1 MFSDKTNVNI
11 LTSLLVAHG
20 VRHVVVCPGSR
31 NAPLAHNFFEHPLL
45 ECIPVTDERSAG
57 FYALGLA
64 QATRNVVAVC
74 VTSGSALLNV
84 APAVAEAA
92 YQHLPM
98 VVISADR
105 PPEWIGQLDGQT
117 IRQPGALAT
126 LVAKTVDLPVRIGNG
141 SEQWHCNRLV
151 NEALLAAKYPQGAP
165 VHINVPIE
173 EPLFGFNTPQL
184 PEERVVKV
192 HRASGAANACMVA
205 RWLLEAERP
214 MIVVG
219 QYGNGGWLEANGCPK
234 ETLKKALKDVAANAV
249 VLAERL
255 CLLPMVPERT
265 EEALA
270 MIGGDE
276 EYMPTMIIYAGGTLV
291 SKRLKHFMRKSRP
304 ARVVMTGYGPQLND
318 VTTHLTDMV
327 EMCSLEDIVMA
338 ASAMLETGKDV
349 LTHESV
355 ERPADKQKEYH
366 DKWQRVM
373 NFAEHF
379 NDDFDP
385 PFSQM
390 AAVKYLEQQLD
401 DMEYDFQTHYANST
415 AIRLANIYASHP
427 VYCNRG
433 TNGIEGSL
441 STAAGFSLASGD
453 MVFCVIGDLSFFYDQ
468 NALWNSSLRGNLRIL
483 LLNNG
488 GGAIF
493 RQLQGLENSGARDSV
508 VAAAHNTM
516 AQGICTQNDIGY
528 IKAQNMESMKMGMLR
543 MLTTTTQRPMV
554 LEVVTNADDDATTMQ
569 QYFKQLIELW
579 QRENGK
585 R

>member
-1 MFSDKTNVNI
+1 
-11 LTSLLVAHG
+11 
-20 VRHVVVCPGSR
+20 
-31 NAPLAHNFFEHPLL
+31 
-45 ECIPVTDERSAG
+45 
-57 FYALGLA
+57 
-64 QATRNVVAVC
+64 
-74 VTSGSALLNV
+74 
-84 APAVAEAA
+84 
-92 YQHLPM
+92 
-98 VVISADR
+98 
-105 PPEWIGQLDGQT
+105 
-117 IRQPGALAT
+117 
-126 LVAKTVDLPVRIGNG
+126 
-141 SEQWHCNRLV
+141 
-151 NEALLAAKYPQGAP
+151 
-165 VHINVPIE
+165 
-173 EPLFGFNTPQL
+173 
-184 PEERVVKV
+184 
-192 HRASGAANACMVA
+192 
-205 RWLLEAERP
+205 
-214 MIVVG
+214 
-219 QYGNGGWLEANGCPK
+219 
-234 ETLKKALKDVAANAV
+234 
-249 VLAERL
+249 
-255 CLLPMVPERT
+255 
-265 EEALA
+265 
-270 MIGGDE
+270 
-276 EYMPTMIIYAGGTLV
+276 
-291 SKRLKHFMRKSRP
+291 
-304 ARVVMTGYGPQLND
+304 
-318 VTTHLTDMV
+318 MV

-349 LTHESV
+349 LTHEPV

-508 VAAAHNTM
+508 VAAAHNTL